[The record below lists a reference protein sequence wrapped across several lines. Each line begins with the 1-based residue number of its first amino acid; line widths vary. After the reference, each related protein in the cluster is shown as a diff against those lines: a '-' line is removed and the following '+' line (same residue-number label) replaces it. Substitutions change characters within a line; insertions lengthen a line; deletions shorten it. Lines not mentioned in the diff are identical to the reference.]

1 MVHEEYWVAITR
13 EGAPPGGGFLMTRY
27 FALTATACLPGLEA
41 GDAVQLHTALGL
53 PLKAQ
58 VIEVAEDVGLALLSL
73 QPSPQT
79 DYPTPQADHAVRGEA
94 WYAPYR
100 PGPTVALLTGTVD
113 DVAAR
118 QRRDGNGCAVSV
130 IELSSDRHPHG
141 YEYGVYAGGPVERL
155 TEDRETGPVL
165 GILLEPE
172 IAGRLRDSAEHRLA
186 AGAID
191 SVMEVFPELTA
202 RNLLERLGARG
213 RTRRV
218 APVPGTADA
227 CRAEQSS
234 GIDVLRAEPSPGA
247 ELPRAEQSSGVDVL
261 QAESPPWSGTLP
273 EQDARVPEEVKRRI
287 DTTWYVLRHVK
298 AMADEGIVDPRDLP
312 PLTVRMLN
320 DIVDAASEEEGL

>member
-1 MVHEEYWVAITR
+1 M
-13 EGAPPGGGFLMTRY
+13 
-27 FALTATACLPGLEA
+27 
-41 GDAVQLHTALGL
+41 
-53 PLKAQ
+53 
-58 VIEVAEDVGLALLSL
+58 
-73 QPSPQT
+73 
-79 DYPTPQADHAVRGEA
+79 
-94 WYAPYR
+94 
-100 PGPTVALLTGTVD
+100 D

-118 QRRDGNGCAVSV
+118 QRRDGSVCAVSV
-130 IELSSDRHPHG
+130 IELSSDRHPHE

-172 IAGRLRDSAEHRLA
+172 IAGRLRDSCEHRLA

-218 APVPGTADA
+218 TPIPGTTDA
-227 CRAEQSS
+227 R
-234 GIDVLRAEPSPGA
+234 RAEPSPGA
-247 ELPRAEQSSGVDVL
+247 DPPRAEQSSGVDVL

-273 EQDARVPEEVKRRI
+273 EHDARVPEGVKRRI
-287 DTTWYVLRHVK
+287 DTTWYVLRQVK

-320 DIVDAASEEEGL
+320 DIVDAASEEEGP